1 MNSSYFLFDEIQV
14 ALEFMVMR
22 RRKMLMTWTM
32 NSTMGKAQSGN
43 CKEMMLICLHLLAM
57 SHIIGFHA

>member
-1 MNSSYFLFDEIQV
+1 
-14 ALEFMVMR
+14 MVMR

-57 SHIIGFHA
+57 IHIIGFHA

>member
-1 MNSSYFLFDEIQV
+1 
-14 ALEFMVMR
+14 
-22 RRKMLMTWTM
+22 M
-32 NSTMGKAQSGN
+32 NSTTSKAMGKAQSGN